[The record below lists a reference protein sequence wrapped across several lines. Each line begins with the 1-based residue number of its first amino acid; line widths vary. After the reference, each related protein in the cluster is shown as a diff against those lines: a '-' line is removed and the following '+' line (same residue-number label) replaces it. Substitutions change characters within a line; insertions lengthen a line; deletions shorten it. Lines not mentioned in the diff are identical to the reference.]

1 MSLPTYLLLVTYYLS
16 TADKYVSGFEKSD
29 LMVFQEQQVLNSQY
43 QLQKRLGRTAA
54 GHQTWLAIDQR
65 NQKSVV
71 IKLLAFNP
79 QMRWEELKLFER
91 EAQILKALDHPCI
104 PQYYDYFDLN
114 KEIGQG
120 VPWFALVQQYIPGLS
135 LQELLEQSQ
144 RFTEEKIRT
153 IAEETLDILI
163 YLHQLNPS
171 VLHRDIKPSNLILG
185 EDDRIYLIDFG
196 AVQAQAAVT
205 GVTFTVVGTVGYAPL
220 EQFWGRAVEASDLYA
235 LGGTLIHLLTGKSPA
250 DLPQKDSK
258 IQFRDRVNLQP
269 NFTDWLEKITELSTE
284 KRFQNA
290 ALAKEAL
297 NSKIFTYRQKNKF
310 NNIAKNPLIKQR
322 LKIVAPV
329 TLIEL
334 KKELGQLEI
343 KIPAGGLNRLDE
355 LLNSGCSGLASLIVW
370 FCFSLGFTVFFPALL
385 LIFPTMILIKLF
397 LLLASKTDV
406 LLDRRKTVIYSNVL
420 GLKYDKKTLAS
431 ERINN
436 VFIQRT
442 GSIFQVALGGRDR
455 IYNLGGALKQEE
467 AAWLAAEIREHLDL

>member
-1 MSLPTYLLLVTYYLS
+1 
-16 TADKYVSGFEKSD
+16 
-29 LMVFQEQQVLNSQY
+29 MVFQQQQILNSQY

-54 GHQTWLAIDQR
+54 GHQTWLAEDLSDG
-65 NQKSVV
+65 KSVV

-91 EAQILKALDHPCI
+91 EAQTLQALDHSCI
-104 PQYYDYFDLN
+104 PKYYNYFDLD
-114 KEIGQG
+114 KEVGQG
-120 VPWFALVQQYIPGLS
+120 VPWFALVQQYIPGFS
-135 LQELLEQSQ
+135 LQELLERSQ
-144 RFTEEKIRT
+144 RFTEAKIRT
-153 IAEETLDILI
+153 IALEILDILI

-258 IQFRDRVNLQP
+258 IQFRDRVNLKAD
-269 NFTDWLEKITELSTE
+269 FTDWLEKLTELSLE

-290 ALAKEAL
+290 PIAKAALTSKAFTYGLHSKFGKIKRPLAKR
-297 NSKIFTYRQKNKF
+297 KIEYP
-310 NNIAKNPLIKQR
+310 APL
-322 LKIVAPV
+322 

-334 KKELGQLEI
+334 EKEQDLLKV
-343 KIPAGGLNRLDE
+343 KIPAGGLNRVDE
-355 LLNSGCSGLASLIVW
+355 LFNSGCSGLAAFVAW
-370 FCFSLGFTVFFPALL
+370 FGFSIGFTIFFPTLL
-385 LIFPTMILIKLF
+385 LIFPTIILCKLF
-397 LLLASKTDV
+397 LLLATKTDV
-406 LLDRRKTVIYSNVL
+406 LLDSKKTVIYSKMY
-420 GLKYDKKTLAS
+420 GLKYEKKTLPT
-431 ERINN
+431 EQINN

-442 GSIFQVALGGRDR
+442 GSIFQVSLTGRDR

-467 AAWLAAEIREHLDL
+467 AAWLAAEIKEHLDL